1 MLTRL
6 APTPSGY
13 IHIGNIFNFLLNW
26 LWAKSNGG
34 KVLLRIDDADA
45 ERKRKEYVEDIFRVL
60 DWLQLDWDIGPA
72 GPDDFEKNW
81 SQTRR
86 TDLYNETLNELLKK
100 EMLFACTC
108 SRKQICNCENKHIPL
123 TQANAAWKIKILNG
137 SAVSFNDNILGTIKI
152 TLQPFVVKRKNG
164 LAAYQ
169 LCSLV
174 DDKHFQVTHIGR
186 GEDLKEPTAMQIY
199 IDSVLK
205 ESYLKNCIFWHHS
218 LVNNNDGIK
227 LSKSAGAHSQSIST
241 TTTKEKIFSA
251 FTQWMGWK
259 DFDGSNLQDMKTMP
273 VFKNI
278 F

>member
-45 ERKRKEYVEDIFRVL
+45 ERKRKEYIEDIFRVL

-81 SQTRR
+81 SQAKR
-86 TDLYNETLNELLKK
+86 TSLYNDALGELAKK
-100 EMLFACTC
+100 EMLFACNC
-108 SRKQICNCENKHIPL
+108 SRKQICTCENKHIPL
-123 TQANAAWKIKILNG
+123 TQANTAWKIKILNG

-152 TLQPFVVKRKNG
+152 TLQPFVVKRKDG

-174 DDKHFQVTHIGR
+174 DDKHFQVTHICR
-186 GEDLKEPTAMQIY
+186 GEDLKEPTAMQLY
-199 IDSVLK
+199 IDCFVA

-227 LSKSAGAHSQSIST
+227 LSKSAGSHRQSIIT
-241 TTTKEKIFSA
+241 TTTKEKIFFA

-259 DFDGSNLQDMKTMP
+259 DFDGGTLQDMKTMP